1 MPNKSRK
8 KSNSLKTKISNYI
21 LKKGDICCEEDY
33 EMDKVIEEIF
43 KLYKNIDSNYLDA
56 INNDIVVFIGYFI
69 DLKKNNDKEG
79 MNLWLELESR
89 MPKLN
94 NKKKDEKNIKKLLN
108 SIPLFYLLSF
118 LGMAYYK
125 HNLFK

>member
-1 MPNKSRK
+1 MPIKSKK
-8 KSNSLKTKISNYI
+8 KSKSLKTKISNYI

-33 EMDKVIEEIF
+33 EKDKVIEEIF

-79 MNLWLELESR
+79 LNLWLELESY
-89 MPKLN
+89 MPIIN

-118 LGMAYYK
+118 LGMAHYK
-125 HNLFK
+125 DNLFK